1 MRCEQG
7 GEEMSGMS
15 AEYATP
21 GVAERLSAVRTPQA
35 PAAQAAAP
43 RKIRSEF
50 IIGAVVIL
58 VGIALAFLFLGKSST
73 PAAIVPIPGTETS
86 VVPSDSG
93 ALISGEAFVAISV
106 PVGNFP
112 PDIKAGNSVRAVVTP
127 SSDGTGSV
135 KMLRDILLVQSVDA
149 PSDIGTSH
157 VVTVRAPEDV
167 AVSLAASGPV
177 HLVVIGEK

>member
-7 GEEMSGMS
+7 GQEMSGMS
-15 AEYATP
+15 AEYGTP
-21 GVAERLSAVRTPQA
+21 GVAERLSAIRTPQA
-35 PAAQAAAP
+35 PPAAPVTP

-58 VGIALAFLFLGKSST
+58 VGVALAFLFLGKS
-73 PAAIVPIPGTETS
+73 PAPVAVVPIPGAEASATASE
-86 VVPSDSG
+86 SG
-93 ALISGEAFVAISV
+93 ALMTGEAFVAISV

-112 PDIKAGNSVRAVVTP
+112 PNIKVGNSVRAVVTP

-135 KMLRDILLVQSVDA
+135 KMLRDVLLVQAVNS
-149 PSDIGTSH
+149 PTDIGTSH
-157 VVTVRAPEDV
+157 VVTVRAPEAV

-177 HLVVIGEK
+177 HLVVIGGK

>member
-1 MRCEQG
+1 
-7 GEEMSGMS
+7 MSGMS

-21 GVAERLSAVRTPQA
+21 GVAERLSAMRTP
-35 PAAQAAAP
+35 PAQPTPAVTP

-58 VGIALAFLFLGKSST
+58 VGIALAFVFFGRSSIPVT
-73 PAAIVPIPGTETS
+73 VAQIPGTETS
-86 VVPSDSG
+86 APPSESG

-127 SSDGTGSV
+127 SSDGTGAV
-135 KMLRDILLVQSVDA
+135 KMLRDVLLVQSVA
-149 PSDIGTSH
+149 TPTDIGTSH
-157 VVTVRAPEDV
+157 VVTVRAPEAV
-167 AVSLAASGPV
+167 AVSLAASGPI
-177 HLVVIGEK
+177 HLVVIGGQ